1 MKYNKHYLLSA
12 INIIFILLIC
22 SMAYGEVQSSANYSM
37 RQCTLNNAGGQSSS
51 DNYALSHI
59 LAQPSPV
66 TSSSSS
72 GYRLYGGFRHS
83 TRAVTDKPDGD
94 VAPLGN
100 RDGTVNVGDALVAL
114 RFALLLETPTQE
126 DIQHGDVA
134 PLDAGGQPNPD
145 GQITVGD
152 ALVILRKALGLSTF
166 EEFQLEGRILFGNK
180 AITEYTSNHVTFWFR
195 DETTGT
201 SIDNVFTIYD
211 NQTGKYGVSGLPNG
225 PFLMYPSI
233 HETGEAVTFPGNFK
247 AWITTVDLSTL
258 SDAEAASYDLQISK
272 IIHLTKPFDN
282 SGYTSW
288 PPPYPQYDSPLF
300 FQWEAITGATRYNI
314 CITKYGDSLNSFME
328 YVIQQSTTSTSI
340 ECTLTSSGDQTH
352 YHFSV
357 RAYNAGNDMV
367 GYYYTTCHPGGGY
380 GAHYKFKIK

>member
-1 MKYNKHYLLSA
+1 MKSRKPYMLSA
-12 INIIFILLIC
+12 ITMLLISLIC
-22 SMAYGEVQSSANYSM
+22 SMAYGEVQSSANYSI
-37 RQCTLNNAGGQSSS
+37 RQCILTNAGGQSSS

-126 DIQHGDVA
+126 DVQHGDVA

-145 GQITVGD
+145 GVITVGD
-152 ALVILRKALGLSTF
+152 ALVILRKALGLITF
-166 EEFQLEGRILFGNK
+166 EGFQLEGRILFGNK
-180 AITEYTSNHVTFWFR
+180 AITEYTSNNVNFWFT
-195 DETTGT
+195 DETAGT
-201 SIDNVFTIYD
+201 SIDNAFTTYD
-211 NQTGKYGVSGLPNG
+211 NQTGTYGVSGLPNG
-225 PFLMYPSI
+225 PVSISLTI
-233 HETGEAVTFPGNFK
+233 HETGEVVTFPGNFK
-247 AWITTVDLSTL
+247 DTTTFDLSAL
-258 SDAEAASYDLQISK
+258 SDTEAASYDLQISK

-300 FQWEAITGATRYNI
+300 FQWDAITGATRYKI
-314 CITKYGDSLNSFME
+314 VIVKYGDSPNSFME

-340 ECTLTSSGDQTH
+340 ECTLTSSGDNDH
-352 YHFSV
+352 YGFEV
-357 RAYNAGNDMV
+357 YGYNDDNDKV
-367 GYYYTTCHPGGGY
+367 GHYYTTYIGRAYPEY
-380 GAHYKFKIK
+380 EFKIK

>member
-22 SMAYGEVQSSANYSM
+22 SMAYGEVQSSENYSM
-37 RQCTLNNAGGQSSS
+37 RQCTLTNAGGQSSS
-51 DNYALSHI
+51 DNYTLSHI
-59 LAQPSPV
+59 LAQPSPI

-145 GQITVGD
+145 GQVTVGD
-152 ALVILRKALGLSTF
+152 ALVILRKALGLINF
-166 EEFQLEGRILFGNK
+166 GEFQLEGRILFGNK
-180 AITEYTSNHVTFWFR
+180 VITEYTSNDIKFWFR
-195 DETTGT
+195 DETDKT
-201 SIDNVFTIYD
+201 SIDNAFTIYD

-225 PFLMYPSI
+225 PVFISLTI
-233 HETGEAVTFPGNFK
+233 HETGEVVTFPGNFK
-247 AWITTVDLSTL
+247 DMTTFDLSTL
-258 SDAEAASYDLQISK
+258 SDTEAASYDLQISK

-288 PPPYPQYDSPLF
+288 PPPYPQYDSPLL
-300 FQWEAITGATRYNI
+300 FQWDAITGATRYDI
-314 CITKYGDSLNSFME
+314 SIAKHADSHNSFME

-352 YHFSV
+352 YQFSV
-357 RAYNAGNDMV
+357 YAYNAGNDMV
-367 GYYYTTCHPGGGY
+367 GYDMTTYNGGS
-380 GAHYKFKIK
+380 GAYKFKIK

>member
-12 INIIFILLIC
+12 ITILLIFIIC
-22 SMAYGEVQSSANYSM
+22 SMAYGEVQSSENYSM
-37 RQCTLNNAGGQSSS
+37 RQCTLTNAGGQSSS
-51 DNYALSHI
+51 DNYTLSHI
-59 LAQPSPV
+59 LAQPSPI

-145 GQITVGD
+145 GQVTVGD
-152 ALVILRKALGLSTF
+152 ALVILRKALGLINF
-166 EEFQLEGRILFGNK
+166 GEFQLEGRILFGNK
-180 AITEYTSNHVTFWFR
+180 VITEYTSNDVTFWFR

-201 SIDNVFTIYD
+201 SIDNVFTTYD
-211 NQTGKYGVSGLPNG
+211 NQIGKYGVSGLPNG
-225 PFLMYPSI
+225 PVFISLTI
-233 HETGEAVTFPGNFK
+233 HETGEVVTFPGNFK
-247 AWITTVDLSTL
+247 DMTTFDLSTL
-258 SDAEAASYDLQISK
+258 SDTEAASYDLQISK

-288 PPPYPQYDSPLF
+288 PPPYPQYDSPLL
-300 FQWEAITGATRYNI
+300 FQWDAITGATRYDI
-314 CITKYGDSLNSFME
+314 SIAKHADSHNSFME

-352 YHFSV
+352 YQFSV
-357 RAYNAGNDMV
+357 YAYNAGNDMV
-367 GYYYTTCHPGGGY
+367 GYDMTTYNGGS
-380 GAHYKFKIK
+380 GAYKFKIK